1 MPLLNA
7 INSYISASPILYV
20 VFYTGVLLLSGLFSW
35 LIGKFFLVT
44 LVRRLF
50 FAAHK
55 QDVPLE
61 KDVRIASKLASMVP
75 VVTVYVVNQ
84 FIPHLPPRLV
94 DSINTIC
101 GILFIVYL
109 AILVNEILEIVNL
122 SYIRKTR
129 KKNHSIKGYIQVAKI
144 VVHVIAA
151 ILVLATMSNK
161 SPVIIM
167 SSLGAVAAVLMLVF
181 QHTLISL
188 VANIQVSSSDVLQL
202 GDWIEMPGAAISGEV
217 IDIALHTIT
226 IRNWDNT
233 ISRIPTK
240 NFITETYT
248 NWQAMFASGG
258 RRIKRCFYLDQSR
271 IAFGSPQLMHSLQRL
286 PALWEQLQ
294 ALLPEPLPA
303 DADENWFAE
312 RGITNVGLFRQHI
325 ARWLGKRGDI
335 RGDMYLVVRPLAPTA
350 EGLPIE
356 IYCFT
361 SSTLWID
368 YEASQAEIFD
378 YIYAIAHYF
387 QLGIYQHPTGGDF
400 QRLNAAAL
408 PGPHNIP

>member
-1 MPLLNA
+1 MPVLNA
-7 INSYISASPILYV
+7 INAFISTSPILSV
-20 VFYTGVLLLSGLFSW
+20 VFYTGVLLLSGLLSW
-35 LIGKFFLVT
+35 LVSKFFLVT
-44 LVRRLF
+44 LVRKLF
-50 FAAHK
+50 FATHK

-84 FIPHLPPRLV
+84 FIPHFPPLMV
-94 DSINTIC
+94 TTINTIC
-101 GILFIVYL
+101 GMLFIIYL

-122 SYIRKTR
+122 SYSRKTR

-151 ILVLATMSNK
+151 ILVLATMSDK

-202 GDWIEMPGAAISGEV
+202 GDWIEMPGSNISGEV

-226 IRNWDNT
+226 VRNWDNT

-240 NFITETYT
+240 NFITEAYT

-258 RRIKRCFYLDQSR
+258 RRIKRSFYLDQSS
-271 IAFGSPQLMHSLQRL
+271 IAFGSPRLMQSLQRL
-286 PALWEQLQ
+286 PALYAEVGEMLAQP
-294 ALLPEPLPA
+294 LPE
-303 DADENWFAE
+303 DGDERWFEAQ
-312 RGITNVGLFRQHI
+312 GITNVGLFRKYI
-325 ARWLGKRGDI
+325 ARWLSKRGDI

-350 EGLPIE
+350 EGLPVE

-368 YEASQAEIFD
+368 YEETQAEIFE

-400 QRLNAAAL
+400 RGLTRREESRV
-408 PGPHNIP
+408 H